1 MKKITQI
8 ARQLLLTVC
17 FLLTITFVWQ
27 GVFLA
32 STSSALAATENGQL
46 QPITSSSQDTDR
58 TQSDTIVAGDSELP
72 NPERSLPATER
83 VFEADNNWRFIGKVK
98 FIDAKAADARIERF
112 ESQERPEPQLNQ
124 SEEPDPEMN
133 LMVAVNASDGRM
145 YEQVRSD
152 RPSSSSADIE
162 PSNSDDLDSTDKPPV
177 FRAISGSDDRKV
189 YLDTKSYPERTI
201 GAIAPK
207 GSNVSSCSGAL
218 VGPRHVL
225 TAGHCI
231 HPGGGGKD
239 KFYANRDFAPGWKG
253 LGNTANEKPNGHYE
267 KVWYFA
273 PKGWFEKGDSRY
285 DYAVIVLENNDNL
298 RKLGWLGTSIG
309 TIGNLTQSTVKTR
322 GYPGWKRECKASPI
336 ESGENKGKCY
346 NYMYG
351 MTCKGIAVGPF
362 QFSHNCDIQKG
373 QSGSPIFKGN
383 NKIYGIVTQEAA
395 GVNWAVK
402 MRDNVQ
408 DAIAEAKSKFP

>member
-1 MKKITQI
+1 VKKITQI

-17 FLLTITFVWQ
+17 FLLTITFVWH

-32 STSSALAATENGQL
+32 STSSAIAATENGQP
-46 QPITSSSQDTDR
+46 QPTTSSSQDTDR
-58 TQSDTIVAGDSELP
+58 TQTDTIVTGDSELP
-72 NPERSLPATER
+72 NPDRDLPETER
-83 VFEADNNWRFIGKVK
+83 GFEGNNNWRFIGKAK
-98 FIDAKAADARIERF
+98 FIDANTANAMIERF
-112 ESQERPEPQLNQ
+112 ESQERSKLQLNQ
-124 SEEPDPEMN
+124 SEEPDPEMD
-133 LMVAVNASDGRM
+133 LMVAVNAIDGRM
-145 YEQVRSD
+145 YEQIRSN

-162 PSNSDDLDSTDKPPV
+162 PRNSGELEVTDKPPV
-177 FRAISGSDDRKV
+177 LRAINGTDDRKV
-189 YLDTKSYPERTI
+189 YLDMKSYPERTI

-207 GSNVSSCSGAL
+207 GSTASSCSGAL

-253 LGNTANEKPNGHYE
+253 VGNTANEKPNGHYQ

-285 DYAVIVLENNDNL
+285 DYAVVVLQNNDNL
-298 RKLGWLGTSIG
+298 RKLGWLGTTTG
-309 TIGNLTQSTVKTR
+309 TIGNLTQKTVRTR
-322 GYPGWKRECKASPI
+322 GYPGWERECKGSPI

-373 QSGSPIFKGN
+373 QSGSPIFKEN
-383 NKIYGIVTQEAA
+383 NSIYGIVTQEAA

-402 MRDNVQ
+402 MRDNIQ
-408 DAIAEAKSKFP
+408 DTIAEARSKFP